1 MRFPTLRILSSIVC
15 ALVVIGTL
23 GGRPSEAQPPRI
35 ALDAISPHAAVA
47 GGALELRVIGRNAQD
62 VDRLI
67 FSHPGLQAELK
78 KGGPLPGDDEAQSE
92 YGVFQVTIAPDV
104 PPGVVEVQAVG
115 KYGVSNP
122 RLFAIAPASS
132 QVLEIPATGAVETLR
147 TGVWMAGRARRQER
161 IQIPIETGGEPTYLV
176 CITTGLDSMMLPRL
190 VIRDERSVAVQSM
203 RWQDRLPIVRAIPNG
218 FRGSIEISD
227 DLYRGGEAF
236 PFLVGLS
243 PTPETPFHSSPFVA
257 PASSAAAQ
265 NLPAWPILDRRSIQ
279 TAAHDAPVLLT
290 PPCEVLLDRS
300 RGAVFQWDQAAGTTL
315 EAEVLSHSL
324 GHSTDVRLTVSL
336 SELEQKEAP
345 KFSQVG
351 EDSPAVGSKGIS
363 LLSYD
368 PRVSISIPG
377 ESAPKRVTL
386 SLSDQQSRSVISSPS
401 THPLRL
407 RIGPPAPRFYGMA
420 HWSPWTNNP
429 AVAGLTG
436 ALLPRGGQVA
446 LHVAIVRSGGF
457 AGEVEVVPRV
467 LPEGIACLPARI
479 APGQN
484 EGVLLLSGSEQL
496 GDSVA
501 SLELIAKGKIGDAV
515 VESPVSIGT
524 LFQSAT
530 AERGQPLSRLASSLW
545 LRTSSE
551 LAPITIQSKTPDELS
566 VAAGEK
572 ISIPLVAI
580 RRPGGEAKCIL
591 RGQYIPPKCTLP
603 DIELAANG
611 QEVAPELTTAKDTPP
626 GEYVLCFQG
635 EMTWKMSVHPES
647 HARHVAYRD
656 RLVSKKEKATT
667 DAEKGAPHQA
677 IAAANMRIEQLAK
690 EIAPRDFP
698 TFFYTAP
705 VRIRVLPPKE

>member
-1 MRFPTLRILSSIVC
+1 MRILSSIIC
-15 ALVVIGTL
+15 ALVVLGAFGT
-23 GGRPSEAQPPRI
+23 RPSEAQPPRI

-47 GGALELRVIGRNAQD
+47 GGAIEFRVIGRNTQD
-62 VDRLI
+62 VDRLV
-67 FSHPGLQAELK
+67 FNHPGIRAELK
-78 KGGPLPGDDEAQSE
+78 KGGPLPGDDEPQSE
-92 YGVFQVTIAPDV
+92 FGVFQVSIGADV
-104 PPGVVEVQAVG
+104 PPGIVEVHAVG

-122 RLFAIAPASS
+122 RLFAVVPASS
-132 QVLEIPATGAVETLR
+132 PVIQIPSAGVVEPLPP
-147 TGVWMAGRARRQER
+147 GGWMAGRARRQER
-161 IQIPIETGGEPTYLV
+161 IQIPIETGREPTYLV

-190 VIRDERSVAVQSM
+190 VVRNERGVAVQSM
-203 RWQDRLPIVRAIPNG
+203 RWQDRLPIVKAIPSG
-218 FRGSIEISD
+218 FRGTVEISD
-227 DLYRGGEAF
+227 DLYRGGESF
-236 PFLVGLS
+236 PFLIGLS
-243 PTPETPFHSSPFVA
+243 PTPGTPFHASPFLA
-257 PASSAAAQ
+257 PASSVGIQ
-265 NLPAWPILDRRSIQ
+265 SLPTWPILDRRSLD
-279 TAAHDAPVLLT
+279 AVAHDVPYTLT

-300 RGAVFQWDQAAGTTL
+300 RDTSFQWEQTAGTTL

-324 GHSTDVRLTVSL
+324 GQSTDVRLTVSL

-368 PRVSISIPG
+368 PRVAISIPG

-386 SLSDQQSRSVISSPS
+386 SLSDQQSRSMISSPG

-407 RIGPPAPRFYGMA
+407 RVGPPAPRFYGVA

-429 AVAGLTG
+429 AIAGLTG
-436 ALLPRGGQVA
+436 SLLPRGGQVA
-446 LHVAIVRSGGF
+446 LHIAIVRSGGF
-457 AGEVEVVPRV
+457 AGEVEVAPRV
-467 LPEGIACLPARI
+467 LPDGIACLPARI

-484 EGVLLLSGSEQL
+484 EGFLLLSGSEQL

-501 SLELIAKGKIGDAV
+501 PLELIAKGKIGDTV
-515 VESPVSIGT
+515 VESPVPIAT
-524 LFQSAT
+524 IFQSAT
-530 AERGQPLSRLASSLW
+530 AERGQPLSRIASGLW

-551 LAPITIQSKTPDELS
+551 LAPITIQSKTTDELT
-566 VAAGEK
+566 VAAGDK
-572 ISIPLVAI
+572 IAIPLVAA
-580 RRPGGEAKCIL
+580 RRAGGEAKCIL
-591 RGQYIPPKCTLP
+591 RGQYVPPKCTLP

-647 HARHVAYRD
+647 HARYVAYRD

-667 DAEKGAPHQA
+667 DAEKGAVDQA

-705 VRIRVLPPKE
+705 VRIRILPPKE